1 MLSIVVMFIYYAIV
15 AVAGA
20 FGKNG
25 ALNPYLA
32 AWLPNIVM
40 AGAGAWLIWLED
52 R

>member
-1 MLSIVVMFIYYAIV
+1 MV
-15 AVAGA
+15 ALFGA

-32 AWLPNIVM
+32 SWLPNIVTGV
-40 AGAGAWLIWLED
+40 AGSALIWRED